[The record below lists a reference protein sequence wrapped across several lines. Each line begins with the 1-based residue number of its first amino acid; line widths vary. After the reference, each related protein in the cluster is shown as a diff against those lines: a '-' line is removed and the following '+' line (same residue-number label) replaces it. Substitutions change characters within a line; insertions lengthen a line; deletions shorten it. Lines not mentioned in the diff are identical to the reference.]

1 MSDLNKHPNNFFDNL
16 ENTKT
21 ILYNTVIERQIKS
34 LNEKKLLQAMQFEI
48 SQFPKDSQMDTQHTM
63 YFGRYEKKIL
73 NFPEVVECWLMTGAK
88 DYLIRIAV
96 KNVKEFE
103 DFLTKKLTVIDGVS
117 SVETSIPLRR
127 VKSEYSRVE

>member
-1 MSDLNKHPNNFFDNL
+1 MDQDINFYPNNFFENL

-63 YFGRYEKKIL
+63 YLGGY
-73 NFPEVVECWLMTGAK
+73 
-88 DYLIRIAV
+88 
-96 KNVKEFE
+96 
-103 DFLTKKLTVIDGVS
+103 S
-117 SVETSIPLRR
+117 SAARTLAGNL
-127 VKSEYSRVE
+127 

>member
-34 LNEKKLLQAMQFEI
+34 LNEKKLLQAMEFEI

-63 YFGRYEKKIL
+63 YFGAYQTWL
-73 NFPEVVECWLMTGAK
+73 YDDNFWK
-88 DYLIRIAV
+88 
-96 KNVKEFE
+96 
-103 DFLTKKLTVIDGVS
+103 
-117 SVETSIPLRR
+117 ETSVFDAFEFFMRMAR
-127 VKSEYSRVE
+127 SNTYYFK